1 MQETKYSNSTWQM
14 IRNLAGEF
22 FAVGLFICI
31 VQILLKSKIQA
42 KM

>member
-1 MQETKYSNSTWQM
+1 MQKQNSNSTWQM

-31 VQILLKSKIQA
+31 VKFFWIEIQA
-42 KM
+42 